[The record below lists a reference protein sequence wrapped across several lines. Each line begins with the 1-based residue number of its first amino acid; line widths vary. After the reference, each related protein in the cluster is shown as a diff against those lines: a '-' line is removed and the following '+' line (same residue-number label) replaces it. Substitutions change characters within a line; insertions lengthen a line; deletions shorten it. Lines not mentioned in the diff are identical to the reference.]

1 MAVLWLFDIGS
12 EDTAWIALACAVV
25 AALATSVAGAWLV
38 DGDREVSIV
47 GQSREET
54 LAALVGAEV
63 PLVAVAGLL
72 MLALA
77 SGLLTFS

>member
-25 AALATSVAGAWLV
+25 AALATAGAGAWLV
-38 DGDREVSIV
+38 DGDRDVSSV
-47 GQSREET
+47 GQSHEET
-54 LAALVGAEV
+54 LASLVGLEV
-63 PLVAVAGLL
+63 PLVVVAGLL

>member
-1 MAVLWLFDIGS
+1 M
-12 EDTAWIALACAVV
+12 V

-47 GQSREET
+47 RQSREEI
-54 LAALVGAEV
+54 LAALVGAKL
-63 PLVAVAGLL
+63 PLVATAGLL

-77 SGLLTFS
+77 SGGLAFS

>member
-1 MAVLWLFDIGS
+1 M
-12 EDTAWIALACAVV
+12 V

-47 GQSREET
+47 RQSREAI
-54 LAALVGAEV
+54 LAALVGAKL
-63 PLVAVAGLL
+63 PLVATAGLL

-77 SGLLTFS
+77 SGGLAFS